1 MHRVRIIGTGSY
13 LPEKVLTNF
22 DLEKMVDTSDEWIR
36 TRTGIQERHI
46 ATPEE
51 AASDLVIKAAQNAIE
66 MAGIETSTIDMII
79 IGTITPDTPFPST
92 GCWVS
97 AALGLKGIP
106 AFDVSAACSG
116 FLYALIVADGLV
128 RSGFAKRVLV
138 SGVELMTK
146 ITNWDDRGTCVLF
159 GDGAGAAIVELSD
172 DDSGILA
179 SYWGADGT
187 LGDLLIQK
195 AGGSRM
201 PPTHETVDKNLHTV
215 QMKGNEVFKHA
226 VKTMALAAGKVLEEA
241 NVKPEDISL
250 FIPHQANIRII
261 DATIRRFGIP
271 SEKTVI
277 TIHKIGNIS
286 SATIPISLDLAMRE
300 GRIKKGDL
308 VLFDAFGAGFTW
320 AAVLVKW

>member
-1 MHRVRIIGTGSY
+1 LSRARIIGTGSY

-36 TRTGIQERHI
+36 TRSGIQERHI
-46 ATPEE
+46 AADNE
-51 AASDLVIKAAQNAIE
+51 AASDLVIKAARKAIE
-66 MAGIETSTIDMII
+66 MAGIETKSIDTII
-79 IGTITPDTPFPST
+79 IGTISPDTLFPST
-92 GCWVS
+92 GCWVG

-116 FLYALIVADGLV
+116 FLYALIVADSLIQ
-128 RSGFAKRVLV
+128 SGTAKRILV

-146 ITNWDDRGTCVLF
+146 ITDWEDRKTCVLF
-159 GDGAGAAIVELSD
+159 GDGAGAAIVEASD

-179 SYWGADGT
+179 AFWGADGT
-187 LGDLLIQK
+187 LGDLLIQP

-201 PPTHETVDKNLHTV
+201 PATHETVNKKLHTV

-226 VKTMALAAGKVLEEA
+226 VKTMALAAEKVLKKA
-241 NVKPEDISL
+241 KVKPEAIDI

-261 DATIRRFGIP
+261 DATIKRFGIP
-271 SEKTVI
+271 AEKTVF
-277 TIHKIGNIS
+277 TIDKIANIS
-286 SATIPISLDLAMRE
+286 SATIPISLDLAVRE

-320 AAVLVKW
+320 AAALVRW